1 MNMKIIS
8 LKLLLLVSVLMSF
21 AQCKPAQEELNVVS
35 FNIRMGVAK
44 DGENSWE
51 YRKAASAEMVKT
63 LAPDIMGVQEAFD
76 FQTEYIKEQCPDY
89 DGVGVGRDDGKTSGE
104 IMMIFYNTKK
114 VELEKWGT
122 FWLSGT
128 PDVPSFGWD
137 AACRRT
143 ATWALLRM
151 RKSGKEFYYVNTH
164 LDHIG
169 RVAEKNGL
177 ILIVD
182 RIDSIN
188 PQGFPMILTGDFN
201 VLPQDAVLND
211 LNKIMSS
218 ARATADTTDST
229 PSFNAFGKPLKQ
241 AAIGDQFVD
250 LATTDGLTID
260 YIYYSG
266 FSKCP
271 KFRTVTESFAN
282 VSYIS
287 DHYPVTAT
295 LEF

>member
-1 MNMKIIS
+1 MNMKRIS
-8 LKLLLLVSVLMSF
+8 LKLLLLVSVLMTF

-51 YRKAASAEMVKT
+51 YRKTASAEMVKN

-122 FWLSGT
+122 FWLSET

-143 ATWALLRM
+143 ATWALLKM

-177 ILIVD
+177 KLIVD

-250 LATTDGLTID
+250 LTTTDGLTID

-271 KFRTVTESFAN
+271 KFRTVTESFAD
-282 VSYIS
+282 VPYIS

>member
-1 MNMKIIS
+1 MNMKRIS
-8 LKLLLLVSVLMSF
+8 LKLLLLVSVLMTF

-114 VELEKWGT
+114 VELEEWGT
-122 FWLSGT
+122 FWLSET

-143 ATWALLRM
+143 ATWALLKM

-177 ILIVD
+177 KLIVD

-271 KFRTVTESFAN
+271 KFRTVTESFAD
-282 VSYIS
+282 VPYIS

>member
-1 MNMKIIS
+1 
-8 LKLLLLVSVLMSF
+8 
-21 AQCKPAQEELNVVS
+21 
-35 FNIRMGVAK
+35 
-44 DGENSWE
+44 
-51 YRKAASAEMVKT
+51 
-63 LAPDIMGVQEAFD
+63 
-76 FQTEYIKEQCPDY
+76 
-89 DGVGVGRDDGKTSGE
+89 
-104 IMMIFYNTKK
+104 
-114 VELEKWGT
+114 
-122 FWLSGT
+122 
-128 PDVPSFGWD
+128 
-137 AACRRT
+137 
-143 ATWALLRM
+143 M

-177 ILIVD
+177 KLIVD

-241 AAIGDQFVD
+241 AAIGDQFVN

-271 KFRTVTESFAN
+271 KFRTVTESFAD
-282 VSYIS
+282 VPYIS

>member
-1 MNMKIIS
+1 MNMKRIL
-8 LKLLLLVSVLMSF
+8 LKLLLLVSVLMTF
-21 AQCKPAQEELNVVS
+21 AQCKPSQEELNVVS

-76 FQTEYIKEQCPDY
+76 FQTEYIEEQCPDY

-122 FWLSGT
+122 FWLSET

-151 RKSGKEFYYVNTH
+151 RESGKEFYYVNTH

-177 ILIVD
+177 KLIVD

-188 PQGFPMILTGDFN
+188 HQGFPMILTGDFN

-271 KFRTVTESFAN
+271 KFRTVTESFAD
-282 VSYIS
+282 VPYIS

>member
-1 MNMKIIS
+1 MNMKRIS
-8 LKLLLLVSVLMSF
+8 LKLLLLVSVLMTF

-122 FWLSGT
+122 FWLSET

-143 ATWALLRM
+143 ATWALLKM

-177 ILIVD
+177 KLIVD

-271 KFRTVTESFAN
+271 KFRTVTESFAG
-282 VSYIS
+282 VPYIS

>member
-1 MNMKIIS
+1 MKRIS
-8 LKLLLLVSVLMSF
+8 LKLLLLVSVLMTF

-114 VELEKWGT
+114 VKLEKWGT
-122 FWLSGT
+122 FWLSET

-151 RKSGKEFYYVNTH
+151 RKSGNEFYYVNTH

-177 ILIVD
+177 KLIVD

-271 KFRTVTESFAN
+271 KFRTVTESFAD
-282 VSYIS
+282 VPYIS

>member
-1 MNMKIIS
+1 MNMKRIS
-8 LKLLLLVSVLMSF
+8 LKLLLLVSVLMTF

-122 FWLSGT
+122 FWLSET

-143 ATWALLRM
+143 ATWALLKM

-177 ILIVD
+177 KLIVD

-260 YIYYSG
+260 YI
-266 FSKCP
+266 
-271 KFRTVTESFAN
+271 
-282 VSYIS
+282 
-287 DHYPVTAT
+287 
-295 LEF
+295 L

>member
-1 MNMKIIS
+1 MKRIS
-8 LKLLLLVSVLMSF
+8 LKLLLLVSVLMTF

-122 FWLSGT
+122 FWLSET

-137 AACRRT
+137 AA
-143 ATWALLRM
+143 
-151 RKSGKEFYYVNTH
+151 
-164 LDHIG
+164 
-169 RVAEKNGL
+169 
-177 ILIVD
+177 
-182 RIDSIN
+182 
-188 PQGFPMILTGDFN
+188 
-201 VLPQDAVLND
+201 
-211 LNKIMSS
+211 
-218 ARATADTTDST
+218 
-229 PSFNAFGKPLKQ
+229 
-241 AAIGDQFVD
+241 
-250 LATTDGLTID
+250 
-260 YIYYSG
+260 
-266 FSKCP
+266 
-271 KFRTVTESFAN
+271 
-282 VSYIS
+282 
-287 DHYPVTAT
+287 
-295 LEF
+295 

>member
-1 MNMKIIS
+1 MKRIS
-8 LKLLLLVSVLMSF
+8 LKLLLLVSVLMTF

-35 FNIRMGVAK
+35 FNIRMGIAK

-51 YRKAASAEMVKT
+51 YRKTASAEMVKT

-122 FWLSGT
+122 FWLSET

-143 ATWALLRM
+143 ATWALLKM
-151 RKSGKEFYYVNTH
+151 RKSGREIYYVNTH
-164 LDHIG
+164 LDHQG

-177 ILIVD
+177 KLIVE

-188 PQGFPMILTGDFN
+188 PKKYPMVLTGDFN
-201 VLPQDAVLND
+201 VLPADAVLDD
-211 LNKIMSS
+211 LDRIMSS
-218 ARATADTTDST
+218 ARATADVTDSI
-229 PSFNAFGKPLKQ
+229 PSFNAFGKPLKH

-250 LATTDGLTID
+250 LATTAGLTID

-271 KFRTVTESFAN
+271 SFRTVTESFDGIP
-282 VSYIS
+282 YIS
-287 DHYPVTAT
+287 DHYPVTAV
-295 LEF
+295 LKF

>member
-143 ATWALLRM
+143 ATWALLKM

-177 ILIVD
+177 KLIVD

-271 KFRTVTESFAN
+271 KFRTVTESFAD
-282 VSYIS
+282 VPYIS

>member
-1 MNMKIIS
+1 MKRIS
-8 LKLLLLVSVLMSF
+8 LKLLLLVSVLMTF

-114 VELEKWGT
+114 VKLEKWGT
-122 FWLSGT
+122 FWLSET

-143 ATWALLRM
+143 ATWALLKM

-177 ILIVD
+177 KLIVD

-211 LNKIMSS
+211 LDKIMSS

-271 KFRTVTESFAN
+271 KFRTVTESFAD
-282 VSYIS
+282 VPYIS

>member
-1 MNMKIIS
+1 MNMKRIS
-8 LKLLLLVSVLMSF
+8 LKLLLLVSVLMTF

-114 VELEKWGT
+114 VELEKWGA
-122 FWLSGT
+122 FWLSET

-143 ATWALLRM
+143 ATWALLKM

-177 ILIVD
+177 KLIVD

-271 KFRTVTESFAN
+271 KFRTVTESFAD
-282 VSYIS
+282 VPYIS